1 MSYFLAIFEWFY
13 NNILGGF
20 LTSSILP
27 FAFYFYFL
35 STTEVDEHIRKFKKL
50 SPILL
55 ALFVPLGF
63 NIAAWFFFPPLE
75 AGEITVLE
83 AIAVA
88 FTFSVAIPVCITIVL
103 FLGVVTTPKLRS

>member
-13 NNILGGF
+13 NNLLGGLF
-20 LTSSILP
+20 ISSILP

-35 STTEVDEHIRKFKKL
+35 ATTEVEEYIRKFKQL
-50 SPILL
+50 SPIFL

-88 FTFSVAIPVCITIVL
+88 FTFSVATPVCITLVL
-103 FLGVVTTPKLRS
+103 FLSLVTTPKLRT